1 MTWGAMWSL
10 YQGQKDTLIARART
24 AKTTT
29 QVNDMLGN
37 ISGTTSMDAFDR
49 MQEKV
54 ENLEASAEVRDEMR
68 ER

>member
-1 MTWGAMWSL
+1 M
-10 YQGQKDTLIARART
+10 IARART

-29 QVNDMLGN
+29 QVNDMLGS

-54 ENLEASAEVRDEMR
+54 ENLEANAEVRAR
-68 ER
+68 V